1 MILSPMVKT
10 FGHFLEDTSN
20 TPEFLLIGFSPSAIP
35 LKQRWR
41 NNGLSASFIADYLV
55 TFLPVD
61 ETKPEMVDKR
71 NKLIGAVR
79 YIANELLENAMKFNH
94 EDAQQPV
101 SIKLELMNDRVVFR
115 AFNAIDPETV
125 DRFQAF
131 IQELTMNDPGEL
143 LIRQVE
149 KNTLENWDSSGLGL
163 LTIMN
168 DYAAKL
174 GWKFDAPAQMPDIVT
189 VTTTVQLF
197 L

>member
-1 MILSPMVKT
+1 MAKT
-10 FGHFLEDTSN
+10 FGNFLEDTSN

-41 NNGLSASFIADYLV
+41 NNGLSASFIADYLI
-55 TFLPVD
+55 TFFPVD

-71 NKLIGAVR
+71 NKIIGASR

-101 SIKLELMNDRVVFR
+101 SIKLELMSDRVVFR
-115 AFNAIDPETV
+115 AFNAIDPVTV
-125 DRFQAF
+125 DSFQMF
-131 IQELTMNDPGEL
+131 VQELIASDPGEL

-149 KNTLENWDSSGLGL
+149 KNTLEGWDSSGLGL
-163 LTIMN
+163 LTIMS

-174 GWKFDAPAQMPDIVT
+174 GWKFDAPAQTPGVVT
-189 VTTTVQLF
+189 VTTTVQL
-197 L
+197 LL